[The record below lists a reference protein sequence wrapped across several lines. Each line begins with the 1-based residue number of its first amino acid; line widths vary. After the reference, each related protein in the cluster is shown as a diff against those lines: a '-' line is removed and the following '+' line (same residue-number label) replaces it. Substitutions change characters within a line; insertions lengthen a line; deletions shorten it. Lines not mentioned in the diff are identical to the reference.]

1 MGPVQELPT
10 DIDSLIDE
18 IQTHPVNS
26 NEFFRTFK
34 IRQLS
39 PRQLRVFIRQYHYF
53 CFHFVKVLEGLL
65 YHTPIEQV
73 EMRTELA
80 KTLYSELGSG
90 SPEHVHIRH
99 LERFAHTIGLQ
110 PRDLKDTEPLPEVV
124 KYLDTLRR
132 LFLGSSHLSAL
143 GAELAVETTAVSEF
157 QYFFP
162 GLQQY
167 EHFDRRDLAFFELHV
182 AEEEVHGEWLIEA
195 VRKTAKSD
203 EDLYE
208 VAIGAREAADA
219 WLEFWD
225 GMFRAVFDANPSDA
239 SPFN

>member
-1 MGPVQELPT
+1 MGPVQELPI

-18 IQTHPVNS
+18 ILTHPVNS
-26 NEFFRTFK
+26 NEFFRMFK
-34 IRQLS
+34 ARQLS
-39 PRQLRVFIRQYHYF
+39 PRQLRLFIRQYHYF
-53 CFHFVKVLEGLL
+53 CFQFVKVLEGLL

-90 SPEHVHIRH
+90 SHEHVHIRQ
-99 LERFAHTIGLQ
+99 LERFANSIGLR
-110 PRDLKDTEPLPEVV
+110 PLDLEDTEPIPEVTQ
-124 KYLDTLRR
+124 YLDTLRR
-132 LFLGSSHLSAL
+132 LFSGPSHLTAL

-157 QYFFP
+157 QYFVP

-167 EHFDRRDLAFFELHV
+167 GHFNSGDLAFFQLHET
-182 AEEEVHGEWLIEA
+182 EEEAHGEWLIEA

-208 VAIGAREAADA
+208 VAIGAREVADA

-225 GMFRAVFDANPSDA
+225 GMYRAVFDANPSDA

>member
-1 MGPVQELPT
+1 MGPVQDLPVT
-10 DIDSLIDE
+10 IESLIE
-18 IQTHPVNS
+18 ELQTHPVNS

-34 IRQLS
+34 ARQLS

-53 CFHFVKVLEGLL
+53 CFQFVKVLEGLL
-65 YHTPIEQV
+65 FHTPIAQV

-90 SPEHVHIRH
+90 SPEHVHIRQ
-99 LERFAHTIGLQ
+99 LERFANSIGLR
-110 PRDLKDTEPLPEVV
+110 PRDLEDTQPIPEVTM
-124 KYLDTLRR
+124 YLDTLRH
-132 LFLGSSHLSAL
+132 LFLRSSHLTAL

-167 EHFDRRDLAFFELHV
+167 GHFNRGDLAFFELHV
-182 AEEEVHGEWLIEA
+182 AEEEAHGQWLIDA
-195 VRKTAKSD
+195 VRKTAKSN

-208 VAIGAREAADA
+208 VAGGAREVADA

-225 GMFRAVFDANPSDA
+225 GMYRAVFDANPSDT
-239 SPFN
+239 FN

>member
-10 DIDSLIDE
+10 DIDSLISE
-18 IQTHPVNS
+18 LHTHPVNT
-26 NEFFRTFK
+26 NEFFRIFK
-34 IRQLS
+34 ARQLS

-65 YHTPIEQV
+65 YHTPIDQV
-73 EMRTELA
+73 EMRTQLA

-90 SPEHVHIRH
+90 SHEHVHIRH
-99 LERFAHTIGLQ
+99 LERFAHSIGLHPQ
-110 PRDLKDTEPLPEVV
+110 DLEETEPLLEVTQ
-124 KYLDTLRR
+124 YLETLRR
-132 LFLGSSHLSAL
+132 LFLQSSHLTAL
-143 GAELAVETTAVSEF
+143 GAELAVETTAISEF
-157 QYFFP
+157 QYFLP

-167 EHFDRRDLAFFELHV
+167 EQFDPRDLAFFELHV

-203 EDLYE
+203 EDLFE
-208 VAIGAREAADA
+208 VTAGAREVADA

-225 GMFRAVFDANPSDA
+225 GMYRAVFDANPSDA
-239 SPFN
+239 FN

>member
-1 MGPVQELPT
+1 MGPVQDLPA
-10 DIDSLIDE
+10 DIASLIDE
-18 IQTHPVNS
+18 IQTHPVNT

-34 IRQLS
+34 KRQLS
-39 PRQLRVFIRQYHYF
+39 PRQLRVFIRQYHFF
-53 CFHFVKVLEGLL
+53 CFQFVKVLEGLL

-73 EMRTELA
+73 EMRIELA

-99 LERFAHTIGLQ
+99 LERFAHSIGLHPQ
-110 PRDLKDTEPLPEVV
+110 DLEDTEPIPEVTM
-124 KYLDTLRR
+124 YLDTLRR
-132 LFLGSSHLSAL
+132 LFFGSSHLMAL
-143 GAELAVETTAVSEF
+143 GAELAVETTAASEF

-167 EHFDRRDLAFFELHV
+167 GRFDRRDLAFFELHV
-182 AEEEVHGEWLIEA
+182 TEEEAHSQWLIEA

-203 EDLYE
+203 DDLFE
-208 VAIGAREAADA
+208 VANGAREVADA

-225 GMFRAVFDANPSDA
+225 GMYRAVFDANPSDA
-239 SPFN
+239 LN

>member
-1 MGPVQELPT
+1 MSSVQELPV
-10 DIDSLIDE
+10 DIDSLIGE
-18 IQTHPVNS
+18 IQTHPVNT
-26 NEFFRTFK
+26 NEFFRIFK
-34 IRQLS
+34 VRQLS

-53 CFHFVKVLEGLL
+53 CFQFVKVLEGLL

-90 SPEHVHIRH
+90 SPERVHIRQ
-99 LERFAHTIGLQ
+99 LERFAHSIGLH
-110 PRDLKDTEPLPEVV
+110 PRDLKDTEPMQEVTQ
-124 KYLDTLRR
+124 YLDTLRR
-132 LFLGSSHLSAL
+132 IFSGPSHLAAL
-143 GAELAVETTAVSEF
+143 GAELAVEITAVSEF

-167 EHFDRRDLAFFELHV
+167 EQFDRRDLAFFELHM

-195 VRKTAKSD
+195 VRKTAKTE
-203 EDLYE
+203 EDLHE
-208 VAIGAREAADA
+208 VANGAREVADA

-225 GMFRAVFDANPSDA
+225 GMYRAVFDANPSVA
-239 SPFN
+239 FN

>member
-1 MGPVQELPT
+1 MGSVQELPI

-18 IQTHPVNS
+18 IHTHPVNT
-26 NEFFRTFK
+26 NEFFRIFK
-34 IRQLS
+34 ARQLS

-53 CFHFVKVLEGLL
+53 CFQFVKVLEGLL

-90 SPEHVHIRH
+90 SPERVHIRQ
-99 LERFAHTIGLQ
+99 LERFAHSIGLH
-110 PRDLKDTEPLPEVV
+110 PRDLEDTEPISEVTQ
-124 KYLDTLRR
+124 YLDTLRR
-132 LFLGSSHLSAL
+132 LFSGPSHLMAL
-143 GAELAVETTAVSEF
+143 GAELAVETTSVSEF

-167 EHFDRRDLAFFELHV
+167 GHFDRRDLAFFELHV

-203 EDLYE
+203 EDLNE
-208 VAIGAREAADA
+208 VAIGAREVADA

-225 GMFRAVFDANPSDA
+225 GMYRAVFDANPSDA
-239 SPFN
+239 LN